1 MTNQITKAIIFD
13 FGNVLLQWDPRR
25 LFQRHFPAG
34 PQAVDDFMREIG
46 FVEWHLEQ
54 DRGHPFAEAIVEHS
68 AKFPQ
73 YAHILA
79 DYDSFYKD
87 AVVGAIPDSVAILRS
102 LKQAGYPLYGL
113 SNYPAEKFPL
123 ARETYEFFA
132 WFDEI
137 VISGE
142 VGLVKP
148 DPAIFQLLLRK
159 IGRAAQDCIF
169 IDDTQANITSAQ
181 QQGFTAIQF
190 HSPGQLQ
197 QDLLKLGILSTRSI
211 ET

>member
-1 MTNQITKAIIFD
+1 MAPPTRAIIFD

-34 PQAVDDFMREIG
+34 PQAIDAFMQEIG
-46 FVEWHLEQ
+46 FTEWHLEQ
-54 DRGHPFAEAIVEHS
+54 DKGRPFADAIAERS

-79 DYDSFYKD
+79 DYDTCYKD
-87 AVVGAIPDSVAILRS
+87 AVAGSIADSVKILRS
-102 LKQAGYPLYGL
+102 LKQAEYPLVGL
-113 SNYPAEKFPL
+113 SNFPTEKFAL
-123 ARETYEFFA
+123 ARKTYEFFA

-169 IDDTQANITSAQ
+169 IDDSQANITSAQ
-181 QQGFTAIQF
+181 QLGFTAIQF

-197 QDLLKLGILSTRSI
+197 QELLKLGILSTRSI